1 MTFHVVTVPDDDNN
15 ALGGGH
21 FAVQRL
27 IVEKVVRSV
36 GGGGVGV

>member
-1 MTFHVVTVPDDDNN
+1 MWSPFLTMITTRLAVDIS
-15 ALGGGH
+15 L
-21 FAVQRL
+21 VQRL